1 MRTWIWIA
9 LFITSTA
16 SAADVVTDASTATAP
31 VAAPATAAAAVT
43 PDVPGDAAT
52 DAAIALL
59 KTGGGSFDV
68 AWHGFP
74 LGSAT
79 VTLSAT
85 DTHGCYKY
93 ESVTRPVGPVRWLY
107 GSPHEVSLFCIKDGV
122 IRPSHYQ
129 YSIDKR
135 RDDGFTLDFDW
146 ANKTVT
152 TVKAGK
158 TTVRDLPDVAY
169 DRFTVQQ
176 AIRLWILQQ
185 SDTTTRQ
192 EKVFNT
198 VDDKDINPYRFAIL
212 GHEKIDTP
220 IGSLDT
226 IRVDRVDSP
235 TRSTHSWVAP
245 ARDDHVVKVES
256 INRGDVELS
265 MVISK

>member
-1 MRTWIWIA
+1 MRQWIWMA
-9 LFITSTA
+9 LFITGTA
-16 SAADVVTDASTATAP
+16 GAADAVPDTAAATAP
-31 VAAPATAAAAVT
+31 VPATTASA
-43 PDVPGDAAT
+43 PDAASA
-52 DAAIALL
+52 AAIALL
-59 KTGGGSFDV
+59 KTGSVDFDV

-85 DTHGCYKY
+85 DVRGCYKY

-107 GSPHEVSLFCIKDGV
+107 GSPHEISLFCIKDGV

-135 RDDGFTLDFDW
+135 SDDSFTLDFDW
-146 ANKTVT
+146 ANRTVK

-169 DRFTVQQ
+169 DRFSVQQ

-220 IGSLDT
+220 AGSFDT
-226 IRVDRVDSP
+226 VRVDRVDSP